1 MKNFVVICLG
11 LVVLFE
17 GAIMASTKNDNRI
30 KIAEQAFSE
39 KRYADA
45 KAIFADLQDKSEYRS
60 KSLLYIAMIN
70 YETGQIENALI
81 GLDDFRRR
89 ADKSADAALLGAAD
103 NLTSE
108 ISKNFGSLDLA
119 IFDGNGSRVV
129 DPGYYSLNFASQG
142 GLNPAQEARIKIIN
156 KILAQTQGILSWKS
170 DGTFLSGKIRYFPI
184 KLYDTA
190 PFTAEVNGVPL
201 SFRFDF
207 QTLQGLWIPNDILS
221 REAEA
226 VTTHSIPENI
236 EHPFEQLQQPRKND
250 SKFLIIGG
258 AAAAILIT
266 AAALSF

>member
-1 MKNFVVICLG
+1 MKRIILICLS
-11 LVVLFE
+11 LAIFLA
-17 GAIMASTKNDNRI
+17 GATLASTKNDNRI
-30 KIAEQAFSE
+30 KIAEQAFNE

-45 KAIFADLQDKSEYRS
+45 KTIFSDLQDKSEYRS
-60 KSLLYIAMIN
+60 KSLLYLAMIN

-89 ADKSADAALLGAAD
+89 ADKSADAALIGAAD
-103 NLTSE
+103 NLTTE
-108 ISKNFGSLDLA
+108 ISNNFGLLNMA
-119 IFDGNGSRVV
+119 IFDGNGSRSV

-142 GLNPAQEARIKIIN
+142 GLSPAQEARIKIVN
-156 KILAQTQGILSWKS
+156 KILAQSQGILSWQS
-170 DGTFLSGKIRYFPI
+170 DGTFLNGKIRFFPI
-184 KLYDTA
+184 KLYDTT
-190 PFTAEVNGVPL
+190 PFSAEVNGVPL

-221 REAEA
+221 RESQTASSR
-226 VTTHSIPENI
+226 SIPPNI
-236 EHPFEQLQQPRKND
+236 DIPLDQLQPPRKSD